1 MRLQKYMAHAGVA
14 SRRKCEEIIAQGRVK
29 VNGEIIDT
37 QGYIVEEGDRVTVD
51 GKRIRPVRRNTYI
64 LMNKPRGI
72 VSSAK
77 DNKDRQTVLDLLAP
91 NIRARLYPV
100 GRLDMDSSGLIL
112 LTDDG
117 ELTERLLHP
126 KYEIEKTYKVTVTGL
141 VTEEDAQA
149 LSAGVK
155 LNDGMT
161 APGEF
166 KILEHRNKKTR
177 LECTIREGRN
187 RQIRRMFESLG
198 YEVIQLERIAFGPLS
213 IRGLGKGDYRP
224 LREKEIRMLKSWK

>member
-14 SRRKCEEIIAQGRVK
+14 SRRKCEEIIAEGRVK
-29 VNGEIIDT
+29 VNGEVVDT
-37 QGYIVEEGDRVTVD
+37 QGYKVEEGDRVTVD
-51 GKRIRPVRRNTYI
+51 GKKVWPVKRNTYI

-77 DNKDRQTVLDLLAP
+77 DNKDRQTVLDLLSSD
-91 NIRARLYPV
+91 IRARLYPV

-126 KYEIEKTYKVTVTGL
+126 KYEIEKTYKVTVNGL
-141 VTEEDAQA
+141 VSEEEAKE
-149 LSAGVK
+149 LSKGVK
-155 LNDGMT
+155 LKDGMT

-166 KILEHRNKKTR
+166 KIIEHRNKKTR

-198 YEVIQLERIAFGPLS
+198 YEVIQLERIAFGPLK
-213 IRGLGKGDYRP
+213 ITGLGKGDYRT
-224 LREKEIRMLKSWK
+224 LREKEIRSLKSWK

>member
-14 SRRKCEEIIAQGRVK
+14 SRRKCEEIIAEGRVK
-29 VNGEIIDT
+29 VNGEVVDT

-51 GKRIRPVRRNTYI
+51 GKKVWPVKRNTYI

-77 DNKDRQTVLDLLAP
+77 DNKDRQTVLDLLSSD
-91 NIRARLYPV
+91 IRARLYPV

-126 KYEIEKTYKVTVTGL
+126 KYEIEKTYKVTVNGL
-141 VTEEDAQA
+141 VTEEEAKE
-149 LSAGVK
+149 LSKGVK
-155 LNDGMT
+155 LKDGMT

-166 KILEHRNKKTR
+166 KIIEHRNKKTR

-198 YEVIQLERIAFGPLS
+198 YEVIQLERIVFGPLK
-213 IRGLGKGDYRP
+213 ITGLGKGDYRP
-224 LREKEIRMLKSWK
+224 LREKEIRSLKSWK

>member
-14 SRRKCEEIIAQGRVK
+14 SRRKCEEIIAEGRVK
-29 VNGEIIDT
+29 VNGEVVDT

-51 GKRIRPVRRNTYI
+51 GKKVWPVKRNTYI

-77 DNKDRQTVLDLLAP
+77 DNKDRQTVLDLLSSD
-91 NIRARLYPV
+91 IRARLYPV

-126 KYEIEKTYKVTVTGL
+126 KYEIEKTYKVTVNGL
-141 VTEEDAQA
+141 VTEEEAKE
-149 LSAGVK
+149 LSKGVK
-155 LNDGMT
+155 LKDGMT

-166 KILEHRNKKTR
+166 KIIEHRNKKPVWNVR
-177 LECTIREGRN
+177 FGKV
-187 RQIRRMFESLG
+187 
-198 YEVIQLERIAFGPLS
+198 VIVKFAGCSNL
-213 IRGLGKGDYRP
+213 
-224 LREKEIRMLKSWK
+224 

>member
-14 SRRKCEEIIAQGRVK
+14 SRRKCEEIIAEGRVK
-29 VNGEIIDT
+29 VNGEVVDT
-37 QGYIVEEGDRVTVD
+37 QGYIVEEGDRVIVD
-51 GKRIRPVRRNTYI
+51 GKKVRPVKRNTYI

-77 DNKDRQTVLDLLAP
+77 DNKARQTVLDLLSSD
-91 NIRARLYPV
+91 IRARLYPV

-126 KYEIEKTYKVTVTGL
+126 KYEIEKTYKVTVNGL
-141 VTEEDAQA
+141 VSEEEAKE
-149 LSAGVK
+149 LSKGVK
-155 LNDGMT
+155 LKDGMT

-166 KILEHRNKKTR
+166 KIIEHRNKKTR

-198 YEVIQLERIAFGPLS
+198 YEVIQLERIAFGPLK
-213 IRGLGKGDYRP
+213 ITGLGKGDYRP
-224 LREKEIRMLKSWK
+224 LREKEIRSLKSWK

>member
-14 SRRKCEEIIAQGRVK
+14 SRRKCEEIIAEGRVK
-29 VNGEIIDT
+29 VNGEVVDT

-51 GKRIRPVRRNTYI
+51 GKKVWPVKRNTYI
-64 LMNKPRGI
+64 LMNKPRGV

-77 DNKDRQTVLDLLAP
+77 DNKDRQTVLDLLSSD
-91 NIRARLYPV
+91 IGARLYPV
-100 GRLDMDSSGLIL
+100 GRLDMNSSGLIL

-126 KYEIEKTYKVTVTGL
+126 KYEIEKTYKVTVNGL
-141 VTEEDAQA
+141 VSEEEATK
-149 LSAGVK
+149 LSKGVK
-155 LNDGMT
+155 LKDGMT

-166 KILEHRNKKTR
+166 KIIEHRNKKTR

-198 YEVIQLERIAFGPLS
+198 YEVIQLERIAFGPLK
-213 IRGLGKGDYRP
+213 ITGLGKGDYRP
-224 LREKEIRMLKSWK
+224 LREKEIRSLKSWK

>member
-14 SRRKCEEIIAQGRVK
+14 SRRKCEEIIAEGRVK
-29 VNGEIIDT
+29 VNGEVVDT

-51 GKRIRPVRRNTYI
+51 GKKVWPVKRNTYI

-77 DNKDRQTVLDLLAP
+77 DNKDRQTVLDLLSSD
-91 NIRARLYPV
+91 IRARLYPV

-126 KYEIEKTYKVTVTGL
+126 KYEIEKTYKVTVNGL
-141 VTEEDAQA
+141 VTEEEAKE
-149 LSAGVK
+149 LSKGVK
-155 LNDGMT
+155 LKDGMT
-161 APGEF
+161 APGEI
-166 KILEHRNKKTR
+166 KIIEHRNKKTR

-198 YEVIQLERIAFGPLS
+198 YEVIQLERIVFGPLK
-213 IRGLGKGDYRP
+213 ITGLGKGDYRP
-224 LREKEIRMLKSWK
+224 LREKEIRSLKSWK

>member
-14 SRRKCEEIIAQGRVK
+14 SRRKCEEIIAEGRVK
-29 VNGEIIDT
+29 VNGEVVDT

-51 GKRIRPVRRNTYI
+51 GKKVWPVKRNTYI
-64 LMNKPRGI
+64 LMNKPRGV

-77 DNKDRQTVLDLLAP
+77 DNKDRQTVLDLLSSD
-91 NIRARLYPV
+91 IGARLYPV

-126 KYEIEKTYKVTVTGL
+126 KYEIEKTYKVTVNGL
-141 VTEEDAQA
+141 VSEEEATK
-149 LSAGVK
+149 LSKGVK
-155 LNDGMT
+155 LKDGMT

-166 KILEHRNKKTR
+166 KIIEHRNKKTR

-187 RQIRRMFESLG
+187 RQIRGVFESLG
-198 YEVIQLERIAFGPLS
+198 YEVIQLERIAFGPLK
-213 IRGLGKGDYRP
+213 ITGLGKGDYRP
-224 LREKEIRMLKSWK
+224 LREKEIRSLKSWK

>member
-14 SRRKCEEIIAQGRVK
+14 SRRKCEEIIAEGRVK
-29 VNGEIIDT
+29 VNGEVVDT

-51 GKRIRPVRRNTYI
+51 GKKVRPVKRNTYI

-77 DNKDRQTVLDLLAP
+77 DNKDRQMVLDLLSSD
-91 NIRARLYPV
+91 IRARLYPV

-126 KYEIEKTYKVTVTGL
+126 KYEIEKTYKVTVNGL
-141 VTEEDAQA
+141 VSEEEAKE
-149 LSAGVK
+149 LSKGVK
-155 LNDGMT
+155 LKDGMT

-166 KILEHRNKKTR
+166 KIIEHRNKKTR

-198 YEVIQLERIAFGPLS
+198 YEVIQLERIAFGPLK
-213 IRGLGKGDYRP
+213 ITGLGKGDYRP
-224 LREKEIRMLKSWK
+224 LREKEIRSLKSWK

>member
-14 SRRKCEEIIAQGRVK
+14 SRRKCEEIIAEGRVK
-29 VNGEIIDT
+29 VNGEVVNT

-51 GKRIRPVRRNTYI
+51 GKKVWPVKRNTYI

-72 VSSAK
+72 ISSAK
-77 DNKDRQTVLDLLAP
+77 DNKDRQTVLDLLSTD
-91 NIRARLYPV
+91 IRARLYPV

-126 KYEIEKTYKVTVTGL
+126 KYEIEKTYKVTVNGL
-141 VTEEDAQA
+141 VSEEEAKE
-149 LSAGVK
+149 LSKGVK
-155 LNDGMT
+155 LKDGMT

-166 KILEHRNKKTR
+166 KIIEHRNKKTR

-198 YEVIQLERIAFGPLS
+198 YEVIQLERIAFGPLKIS
-213 IRGLGKGDYRP
+213 GLGKGDYRP
-224 LREKEIRMLKSWK
+224 LREKEIRSLKSWK

>member
-14 SRRKCEEIIAQGRVK
+14 SRRKCEEIIAEGRVK
-29 VNGEIIDT
+29 VNGEVVDT

-51 GKRIRPVRRNTYI
+51 GKKVRPVKRNTYI

-77 DNKDRQTVLDLLAP
+77 DNKDRQTVLDLLSSD
-91 NIRARLYPV
+91 IRARLYPV

-126 KYEIEKTYKVTVTGL
+126 KYEIEK
-141 VTEEDAQA
+141 
-149 LSAGVK
+149 
-155 LNDGMT
+155 
-161 APGEF
+161 
-166 KILEHRNKKTR
+166 RTR
-177 LECTIREGRN
+177 
-187 RQIRRMFESLG
+187 
-198 YEVIQLERIAFGPLS
+198 
-213 IRGLGKGDYRP
+213 
-224 LREKEIRMLKSWK
+224 

>member
-14 SRRKCEEIIAQGRVK
+14 SRRKCEEIIAEGRVK
-29 VNGEIIDT
+29 VNGEVVDT

-51 GKRIRPVRRNTYI
+51 GKKVWPVKRNTYI

-77 DNKDRQTVLDLLAP
+77 DNKDRQTVLDLLSSD
-91 NIRARLYPV
+91 IRARLYPV

-126 KYEIEKTYKVTVTGL
+126 KYEIEKTYKVTVNGL
-141 VTEEDAQA
+141 VSEEEAKE
-149 LSAGVK
+149 LSKGVK
-155 LNDGMT
+155 LKDGMT

-166 KILEHRNKKTR
+166 KIIEHRNKKTR

-198 YEVIQLERIAFGPLS
+198 YEVIQLERIAFGPLK
-213 IRGLGKGDYRP
+213 ITGLGKGDYCT
-224 LREKEIRMLKSWK
+224 LREKEIRSLKSWK